1 MEIFTEKSD
10 NKNSLACLESE
21 EAWAEKIKETSEAYN
36 LKNTWVLLGDEESLK
51 IEDELTF
58 KDVSESKQAA
68 YAETS
73 GRLALGFMNY
83 GGIRAF
89 IAEESSMFEMSKL
102 SDKLS
107 GQELDLKPFL
117 HMTSFHLA
125 SEANTNTSGYSDKTF
140 RKIIEEAANKAAN
153 ENSPEVH
160 DSLMN
165 PFHLKDGME
174 IFKLNKET
182 GELES
187 FSIEV
192 LIEKGAGVVVFGQ
205 GADDVE
211 DIIDFN
217 ARLSKGEYMK
227 KDGDNVFGGLKY
239 LKNQLNIDKVSPGKA
254 IKIDV
259 SHPFDKDQTKYEE
272 VTVVSTNQAE
282 LEEKYGNAYLPFLG
296 NASKNKIVLKAS
308 IKSSTGEIFNDV
320 NFNSLKIVE

>member
-1 MEIFTEKSD
+1 MENFIDKPK
-10 NKNSLACLESE
+10 NINSLACLESE
-21 EAWAEKIKETSEAYN
+21 KAWAEKIKETSESYN
-36 LKNTWVLLGDEESLK
+36 FESTMVLLGDEEPLK
-51 IEDELTF
+51 IESELVF
-58 KDVSESKQAA
+58 QDIPAEQKSI
-68 YAETS
+68 YAETA

-83 GGIRAF
+83 GSMRAF
-89 IAEESSMFEMSKL
+89 ITEESSRFEMFKL
-102 SDKLS
+102 LDKLS
-107 GQELDLKPFL
+107 GQDLDSKTFL

-125 SEANTNTSGYSDKTF
+125 GEANTSTSGNSGETF
-140 RKIIEEAANKAAN
+140 RKILEEAANQAAN

-160 DSLMN
+160 DGLMN

-182 GELES
+182 GELER

-227 KDGDNVFGGLKY
+227 KDGENIFGGLEY
-239 LKNQLNIDKVSPGKA
+239 LKNNLNIDKVSPGKV

-259 SHPFDKDQTKYEE
+259 SHPFDKDQTKFEE
-272 VTVVSTNQAE
+272 VTVVGTNQAE